1 MALFI
6 ATPLKPAERM
16 AIQAAEAWHFS
27 KARPDQVTLG
37 KLPAG
42 APDAPNA
49 RIRLTA
55 PSGWQLDFWKFIR
68 DVTVWDPQ
76 TFSAADRGKYLYFFL
91 GEPGSW
97 TRRMNVQKAPL
108 TIRIRGA
115 DLLAAVPPAN
125 LFYRSADKV
134 IVVRGDYQGPAT
146 LDPPP

>member
-6 ATPLKPAERM
+6 ATPLKPPERS
-16 AIQAAEAWHFS
+16 AITLGEAWHFS
-27 KARPDQVTLG
+27 KARPHQVAVG
-37 KLPAG
+37 KLQTGGPG
-42 APDAPNA
+42 TPNA
-49 RIRLTA
+49 RIHLTA
-55 PSGWQLDFWKFIR
+55 PSGWQLDFWKFVR
-68 DVTVWDPQ
+68 DATVWDPR
-76 TFSAADRGKYLYFFL
+76 TFDAAERGKYLYFFL
-91 GEPGSW
+91 GEPGTW

-134 IVVRGDYQGPAT
+134 IVVKGDYQGPAI

>member
-1 MALFI
+1 MALI
-6 ATPLKPAERM
+6 VATSLKQAERA
-16 AIQAAEAWHFS
+16 AIQAGEAWHFS
-27 KARPDQVTLG
+27 KARPEQVVVAA
-37 KLPAG
+37 LPGAG
-42 APDAPNA
+42 PDSPNA

-68 DVTVWDPQ
+68 DATVWDPR
-76 TFSAADRGKYLYFFL
+76 TFEAADRGKYLYFFL
-91 GEPGSW
+91 GEPLALA
-97 TRRMNVQKAPL
+97 RRMNVQKAPL

-134 IVVRGDYQGPAT
+134 IVVRGDYQGPAI